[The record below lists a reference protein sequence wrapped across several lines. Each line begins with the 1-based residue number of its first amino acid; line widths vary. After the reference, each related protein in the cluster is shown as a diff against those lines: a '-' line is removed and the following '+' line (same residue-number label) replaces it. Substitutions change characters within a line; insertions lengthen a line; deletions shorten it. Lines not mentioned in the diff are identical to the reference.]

1 MLKGAATLVGNGEAP
16 VYINS
21 TGNPALAT
29 GGTGDVLA
37 GMIGGLLAQGLPPPV
52 AAVAGVYLHGQA
64 GDLAAAEIGDA
75 GLLASDLLP
84 RIPRVMKWG
93 HPSVNR

>member
-1 MLKGAATLVGNGEAP
+1 MLKGAATLVGQGEEP
-16 VYINS
+16 VYINP

-37 GMIGGLLAQGLPPPV
+37 GMIGGFLAQGLPPAV
-52 AAVAGVYLHGQA
+52 AAVAGVYLHGKA
-64 GDLAAAEIGDA
+64 GDLAAEEIGDA
-75 GLLASDLLP
+75 GLLAGDLLP

-93 HPSVNR
+93 HPCVNR